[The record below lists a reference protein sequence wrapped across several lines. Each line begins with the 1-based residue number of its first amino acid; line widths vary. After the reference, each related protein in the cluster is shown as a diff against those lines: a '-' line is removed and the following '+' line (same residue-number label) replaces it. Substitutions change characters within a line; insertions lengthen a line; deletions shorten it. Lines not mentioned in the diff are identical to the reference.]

1 MDDVTIK
8 QSKEWYMRMGDMD
21 FVIEAVY
28 GSEPLDEILADY
40 TSNKIKEGNVLDEA
54 A

>member
-1 MDDVTIK
+1 MDDVKINQGK
-8 QSKEWYMRMGDMD
+8 VQHMRMGAMD

-40 TSNKIKEGNVLDEA
+40 TSNKIREGNVLDEA